1 LFNIIKENFNIFAR
15 GLAMISYKPFQKL
28 LIDREIKKHELIKL
42 TGISSATMAKLN
54 TNEYVSLEII
64 DKLCSALNCQPGDLL
79 EHIPDKK

>member
-1 LFNIIKENFNIFAR
+1 
-15 GLAMISYKPFQKL
+15 MISYKPFQKL
-28 LIDREIKKHELIKL
+28 LIDREIKKLDLLKM

-79 EHIPDKK
+79 EHIPDNR